1 MIHELY
7 SNKPNYF
14 NHISFNKGI
23 NIILA
28 DGNDNLEENSRNG
41 LGKTTMINIIHFCL
55 GAQKNEDLP
64 MQKLSDWEFTIVID
78 LFDEKITATRSFKN
92 TSIITVKGDFDNF
105 PIKPNYSKEN
115 KTYFYPIKSWTTL
128 LGQSLFNLKIDDTLK
143 IKPSFRM
150 LISYFIRRTDTD
162 FKKPFKTA
170 STSIKPIYSDLCTCL
185 FLGLN
190 WRLIS
195 KYRELNDENKDLTKN
210 KKNIKESYG
219 TMGELRPEINRLKK
233 DVENYKSELDNFEI
247 LESYSDFEKEANKLT
262 EELHELYHKRS
273 ILNKKLK
280 QYEDSITSEETP
292 EIDIEKI
299 YNEVNFYFNENIKK
313 TLNESKKFH
322 ENIILNRKKFLESEI
337 LSVQNELSEIE
348 DSITQKSKQRSKSMD
363 VLNNFGALHEYTA
376 IQNKYITKKQNL
388 EELESIIE
396 KYETITFKKQK
407 IKSEKIEIEDK
418 IQLDYLENKSHLDN
432 LINLFSENSSKLY
445 DVPGDLVID
454 TIDKGFEFEIK
465 IPKSKSLGKSKMMT
479 FCYDLMLLETFY
491 DENLIDFLVHDSN
504 IFDGVDSRQYG
515 NSLNL
520 INEKCQEKD
529 LQYICM
535 LNSDSIPKDK
545 INFDLDEKIIL
556 KLTDEKIED
565 SLLGFEFVI

>member
-150 LISYFIRRTDTD
+150 LISYFIRRTDID

>member
-41 LGKTTMINIIHFCL
+41 LGKTTLINIIHFCL
-55 GAQKNEDLP
+55 GARKNEDLP
-64 MQKLSDWEFTIVID
+64 IQKLSDWEFTIVID

-105 PIKPNYSKEN
+105 PIKPKYSKEN
-115 KTYFYPIKSWTTL
+115 KTYFYPINSWTTL
-128 LGQSLFNLKIDDTLK
+128 LGQSLFNLKIDDTFK

-150 LISYFIRRTDTD
+150 LISYFIRKTDND
-162 FKKPFKTA
+162 FKKPFKTV

-195 KYRELNDENKDLTKN
+195 KYQELNDENKDLTKN

-262 EELHELYHKRS
+262 EELHELYRKRS

-292 EIDIEKI
+292 KIDIEKI

-313 TLNESKKFH
+313 TLNESEKFH

-348 DSITQKSKQRSKSMD
+348 DSINQKSKQRSKSMD

-396 KYETITFKKQK
+396 KYENINFKKQK

-445 DVPGDLVID
+445 DIPGDLIID

-565 SLLGFEFVI
+565 SLLGFEFII